1 LFGSVDCA
9 VRETSH
15 IQGKKFMSQLISVRA
30 ATRADVPFL
39 VESNAAMALETE
51 HKALDRE
58 VLTSGTQAIF
68 AEPRRGFYRIAER
81 DGIAVGCLMVTCE
94 WSDWRNG
101 DWWWIQ
107 SVYVMPQA
115 RRSGV
120 FSALY
125 ADLETRARAAYG
137 VVGLRLY
144 VENENLGAQAT
155 YAALGMSD
163 SGYRLLETEFVA
175 SS

>member
-1 LFGSVDCA
+1 MDSSI
-9 VRETSH
+9 T
-15 IQGKKFMSQLISVRA
+15 IRA
-30 ATRADVPFL
+30 ATQADIPFL

-51 HKALDRE
+51 HKVLDRA
-58 VLTSGTQAIF
+58 VLTRGTSSVL
-68 AEPRRGFYRIAER
+68 AESQRGFYRIAER
-81 DGIAVGCLMVTCE
+81 DGYPVGCLMVTYE

-107 SVYVMPQA
+107 SVYVTPQA

-125 ADLETRARAAYG
+125 ADIETRARSTTA

-144 VENENLGAQAT
+144 VENENRNAQET
-155 YAALGMSD
+155 YAALGMVD
-163 SGYRLLETEFVA
+163 SGYRLLETGFVDFNG
-175 SS
+175 

>member
-1 LFGSVDCA
+1 
-9 VRETSH
+9 
-15 IQGKKFMSQLISVRA
+15 MSELINVRA
-30 ATRADVPFL
+30 ATMADVPFL

-51 HKALDRE
+51 HKSLDRE
-58 VLTSGTQAIF
+58 VLTRGTQAVF

-81 DGIAVGCLMVTCE
+81 DGIAVGCLMVSYE

-107 SVYVMPQA
+107 SVYVVPSA

-120 FSALY
+120 FSKLY
-125 ADLETRARAAYG
+125 ADVETRARAAEG

-144 VENENLGAQAT
+144 VESENLGAQAT
-155 YAALGMSD
+155 YAALGMGD
-163 SGYRLLETEFVA
+163 SGYRLLETGFIA
-175 SS
+175 FS

>member
-1 LFGSVDCA
+1 MTQSPTIRSANL
-9 VRETSH
+9 
-15 IQGKKFMSQLISVRA
+15 
-30 ATRADVPFL
+30 ADIPFL
-39 VESNAAMALETE
+39 VDSNAAMALETE
-51 HKALDRE
+51 HKVLDRNM
-58 VLTSGTQAIF
+58 LSRGTEAVF

-81 DGIAVGCLMVTCE
+81 DGTRVGCLLVTFE

-107 SVYVMPQA
+107 SVYVTAEA

-120 FSALY
+120 FRAMY
-125 ADLETRARAAYG
+125 ADIEQQARATEG

-144 VENENLGAQAT
+144 VENENAAAQAT

-163 SGYRLLETEFVA
+163 SGYRLLHRGFIEF
-175 SS
+175 SGS

>member
-1 LFGSVDCA
+1 MTD
-9 VRETSH
+9 R
-15 IQGKKFMSQLISVRA
+15 IIVRA
-30 ATRADVPFL
+30 ASATDIEFL
-39 VESNAAMALETE
+39 VDCNAAMALETE
-51 HKALDRE
+51 HKVLKRE
-58 VLTSGTQAIF
+58 VLTRGTEAVF
-68 AEPRRGFYRIAER
+68 AESRRGFYRIAER
-81 DGIAVGCLMVTCE
+81 GGLAVGCLLVTHE

-107 SVYVMPQA
+107 SVYVTADA

-125 ADLETRARAAYG
+125 ADVEQLARSMPG

-144 VENENLGAQAT
+144 VEHENSAAQAT

-163 SGYRLLETEFVA
+163 SGYRLLEASFVDPA
-175 SS
+175 

>member
-1 LFGSVDCA
+1 
-9 VRETSH
+9 
-15 IQGKKFMSQLISVRA
+15 MSQITSVRA
-30 ATRADVPFL
+30 ATENDIPFL

-58 VLTSGTQAIF
+58 VLSRGTQAVF

-81 DGIAVGCLMVTCE
+81 DGVAVGCLMVTCE

-107 SVYVMPQA
+107 SVYVIPQA

-120 FSALY
+120 FSRLY
-125 ADLETRARAAYG
+125 ADLETQARAADG

-163 SGYRLLETEFVA
+163 SGYRLLEAGFAA

>member
-1 LFGSVDCA
+1 
-9 VRETSH
+9 
-15 IQGKKFMSQLISVRA
+15 MSMIINVRA
-30 ATRADVPFL
+30 ATRADIPFL
-39 VESNAAMALETE
+39 VESNTSMALETE
-51 HKALDRE
+51 HKVLDRE
-58 VLTSGTQAIF
+58 VLTHGTQAVF

-107 SVYVMPQA
+107 SVYVVPSA

-120 FSALY
+120 FSMLY
-125 ADLETRARAAYG
+125 ADVEARARAADG

-144 VENENLGAQAT
+144 VENENVTAQAT
-155 YAALGMSD
+155 YAALGMND

-175 SS
+175 FS

>member
-1 LFGSVDCA
+1 MTPA
-9 VRETSH
+9 IE
-15 IQGKKFMSQLISVRA
+15 IRA
-30 ATRADVPFL
+30 AGEADIPFL
-39 VESNAAMALETE
+39 VDCNAAMALETE
-51 HKALDRE
+51 HKVLDRD
-58 VLTSGTQAIF
+58 VLARGTRGVF
-68 AEPRRGFYRIAER
+68 VEPRRGFYRIAER
-81 DGIAVGCLMVTCE
+81 DGVAVGSLLVTYE

-107 SVYVMPQA
+107 SVYVIAAA

-125 ADLETRARAAYG
+125 ADVEQQGRATPG

-144 VENENLGAQAT
+144 VENENTVAQAT

-163 SGYRLLETEFVA
+163 AGYRLLQAGFIAFDSGEPGEA
-175 SS
+175 NG

>member
-1 LFGSVDCA
+1 MTDA
-9 VRETSH
+9 
-15 IQGKKFMSQLISVRA
+15 ISIRA
-30 ATRADVPFL
+30 ACEADTDFL

-51 HKALDRE
+51 HKVLDRA
-58 VLTSGTQAIF
+58 VLTGGTRTVF
-68 AEPRRGFYRIAER
+68 AEPHRGFYRVAER
-81 DGIAVGCLMVTCE
+81 EGVAVGCLMVSYE

-107 SVYVMPQA
+107 SVYVTPQA

-125 ADLETRARAAYG
+125 LDLEKQARSTPG

-144 VENENLGAQAT
+144 VEKENTNAQAT

-163 SGYRLLETEFVA
+163 SGYRLLEAGFEE
-175 SS
+175 SR

>member
-1 LFGSVDCA
+1 MTDAITIRAANEADINFLVDC
-9 VRETSH
+9 
-15 IQGKKFMSQLISVRA
+15 
-30 ATRADVPFL
+30 
-39 VESNAAMALETE
+39 NAAMALETE
-51 HKALDRE
+51 QKVLDRG
-58 VLTSGTQAIF
+58 VLTRGTTTIF
-68 AEPRRGFYRIAER
+68 TEPQRGFYRIAER
-81 DGIAVGCLMVTCE
+81 DGVSLGCLMVTYE

-107 SVYVMPQA
+107 SVYVRESA

-125 ADLETRARAAYG
+125 ADLETLARSSSG

-144 VENENLGAQAT
+144 VEKENSNAQAT

-163 SGYRLLETEFVA
+163 SGYRLLEAGFV
-175 SS
+175 